1 MLSLL
6 MCSAAFADLVIVS
19 DEVRVNYYTEDS
31 SGKFTETK
39 DVLPPITEQVASRVP
54 EYDAHKYPYYCDIA
68 AFKVG
73 GKNRVLVIRRD
84 SDDLSEN
91 NSHFMIFDPE
101 DFSKPIASN
110 DFTLPHGH
118 TGGFEWALGNSIVL
132 GNNIIFAQ
140 SNKIYA
146 SIAELNIGGYDPE
159 AKTLYAADADTFE
172 VLALKLNDSGVFGVP
187 QTVSSMLN
195 ARIFPAIVSK
205 VPSSGGQQSASKEVS
220 EEVRQQVATTLG
232 KSEAKEVDS
241 VGSAKTA
248 TTKITQAI
256 SDSGYTINDTLASVN
271 VSEAGT
277 YCWPTEVASTY
288 QGKNVSDYKIYLV
301 NFTTGT
307 YSSAVSAAA
316 PSGMV
321 EATALGTDGK
331 TITTIPESI
340 LIAAD
345 LADAGE
351 YGVYVASAASS
362 SIGNS
367 SSGCDAGFGVLSLM
381 LMAVMLRKK
390 I

>member
-140 SNKIYA
+140 SNKIY
-146 SIAELNIGGYDPE
+146 ELNPATCELVGDPYQYSENTASE
-159 AKTLYAADADTFE
+159 ADVFVHDGLIFAVETSDNNTFKVE
-172 VLALKLNDSGVFGVP
+172 IMDKLGNVTG
-187 QTVSSMLN
+187 TVS
-195 ARIFPAIVSK
+195 
-205 VPSSGGQQSASKEVS
+205 
-220 EEVRQQVATTLG
+220 
-232 KSEAKEVDS
+232 D
-241 VGSAKTA
+241 
-248 TTKITQAI
+248 
-256 SDSGYTINDTLASVN
+256 
-271 VSEAGT
+271 
-277 YCWPTEVASTY
+277 
-288 QGKNVSDYKIYLV
+288 
-301 NFTTGT
+301 FTFDFDLPK
-307 YSSAVSAAA
+307 SAVK
-316 PSGMV
+316 PSTLVVG
-321 EATALGTDGK
+321 
-331 TITTIPESI
+331 I
-340 LIAAD
+340 
-345 LADAGE
+345 
-351 YGVYVASAASS
+351 
-362 SIGNS
+362 
-367 SSGCDAGFGVLSLM
+367 
-381 LMAVMLRKK
+381 
-390 I
+390 